1 LYGYAK
7 LSDILLKVYSLLVHV
22 GRGVSELVWYW
33 VKGPI
38 RIYTRREELVEKALR
53 EGFFV
58 IGIRRTSRYTKTE
71 I

>member
-1 LYGYAK
+1 M
-7 LSDILLKVYSLLVHV
+7 

-38 RIYTRREELVEKALR
+38 RIYTRKEELVEKALR

-58 IGIRRTSRYTKTE
+58 IGIRKTSRYTKTG